1 MTPEQIAE
9 IGVSGKGYWLFDR
22 NGSQVSAGEGIMCEL
37 SNSVLFYDF
46 DIPGTYDLLWAIYK
60 WIPSHRS

>member
-9 IGVSGKGYWLFDR
+9 IGVSGKGYWLFNR
-22 NGSQVSAGEGIMCEL
+22 NARSIQRGEAFLDLYGIPFVVTVSFCIFPTVA
-37 SNSVLFYDF
+37 
-46 DIPGTYDLLWAIYK
+46 AIYK